1 MDVLINLS
9 QACEVMGCSY
19 SKGQK
24 LAKAGALPFKK
35 LGSTWVIPRSMLYR
49 ELGLE
54 LPDEAKTKERQYA

>member
-1 MDVLINLS
+1 MDRLLNLAE
-9 QACEVMGCSY
+9 ACRIMEVSY

-35 LGSTWVIPRSMLYR
+35 LGATWVISRSSLLR

-54 LPDEAKTKERQYA
+54 DLDEDKEAKYA